1 MLQQLVLYIEE
12 CSINSFFPYLILK
25 KKFIVVWPILTMYWF
40 KRHFVKDHL
49 FHHKKSFVLFVKLK
63 WDKLFNSF
71 LQPSGQFFNPSN
83 VVLKKCKSCPTS
95 NVSVERLIG
104 QLDKKITDVFLT
116 YKVHVLYNDNK
127 TGNQWRRR
135 KHWVEW
141 SNNWVQEYIFNLL
154 LFNFKIKMNTYFTK
168 TNILV

>member
-1 MLQQLVLYIEE
+1 MII
-12 CSINSFFPYLILK
+12 S
-25 KKFIVVWPILTMYWF
+25 PISSL
-40 KRHFVKDHL
+40 
-49 FHHKKSFVLFVKLK
+49 KSFVLFVKLK

-127 TGNQWRRR
+127 TGNQ
-135 KHWVEW
+135 
-141 SNNWVQEYIFNLL
+141 
-154 LFNFKIKMNTYFTK
+154 
-168 TNILV
+168 

>member
-1 MLQQLVLYIEE
+1 MGQTFF
-12 CSINSFFPYLILK
+12 NSFF
-25 KKFIVVWPILTMYWF
+25 
-40 KRHFVKDHL
+40 
-49 FHHKKSFVLFVKLK
+49 
-63 WDKLFNSF
+63 
-71 LQPSGQFFNPSN
+71 QPSGQFFNPSN

-168 TNILV
+168 TNTSLKKGVWYKVAEYITKITCLLTTYKLVSIINENHI

>member
-1 MLQQLVLYIEE
+1 MAHSYHVLIEKTFCE
-12 CSINSFFPYLILK
+12 RS
-25 KKFIVVWPILTMYWF
+25 PISS
-40 KRHFVKDHL
+40 KI
-49 FHHKKSFVLFVKLK
+49 SFVLFVKLK

-127 TGNQWRRR
+127 TGNQ
-135 KHWVEW
+135 
-141 SNNWVQEYIFNLL
+141 
-154 LFNFKIKMNTYFTK
+154 
-168 TNILV
+168 